1 MNRETLTCRTFSSS
15 QVPTE
20 VSVLLILCFR
30 DTQTNKESAEA
41 MLRVKSILEEGDG
54 EKSMAQ
60 RRRHVRIL
68 EASMKDGYGLQVI
81 IFILLFHISSL

>member
-41 MLRVKSILEEGDG
+41 MLRVKSILEGDG

-81 IFILLFHISSL
+81 ISILLFHISSL